1 MRRTTV
7 AVLSAMTIVQ
17 GAWCAVASA
26 RDGDGP
32 GRATTAATALVPC
45 HATPAEIAAL
55 ESHVAA
61 RMPRQGRA
69 FHRRLATAIHDEA
82 AHAGFD
88 PLLVLALIHVES
100 AFDPAAV
107 SPAGAVGLMQ
117 LHEPTMRQE
126 AERSRLG
133 RADPR
138 DPIANVRAG
147 VRYLRRLVATFGS
160 TDLALMAY
168 NAGPNRIGS
177 YRRAGGIPERFYA
190 YPRRVRGEVQRLRVQ
205 SERRSRDAASTGG
218 ERPRA

>member
-1 MRRTTV
+1 MRPTTL
-7 AVLSAMTIVQ
+7 AVLSAMTIAH
-17 GAWCAVASA
+17 GAGAGPGSA
-26 RDGDGP
+26 RGDEGSAHP
-32 GRATTAATALVPC
+32 AAAVRRLTAC
-45 HATPAEIAAL
+45 HGTPAEIAAL

-61 RMPRQGRA
+61 RMPGHGRA
-69 FHRRLATAIHDEA
+69 FHRRLAAAIHEEA
-82 AHAGFD
+82 VHAGFD

-100 AFDPAAV
+100 AFDPEAV

-117 LHEPTMRQE
+117 LHETTMRQE

-138 DPIANVRAG
+138 DPVANVRAG

-177 YRRAGGIPERFYA
+177 YRRAGGVPERFHA
-190 YPRRVRGEVQRLRVQ
+190 YPRRVRGEVQRLRVE
-205 SERRSRDAASTGG
+205 SRRR
-218 ERPRA
+218 